1 MKNKII
7 PYIYGKHEDISRKEI
22 DDLLSTGDIPHQVAL
37 KMISSRFDDEALE
50 GFQEMQSN
58 TLIMSALDAKIA
70 TQFRSSNFRNFDALF
85 SILWALGF
93 VCIAIFSL
101 MFNHENELKKEVF
114 IVIHDHS
121 TDTEAAQNTKVE
133 RFKVQDIVPVA
144 VQIQPSEKSTNKEHP
159 SSNLTEREIYEF
171 LRMQEN
177 VLPGLSLETGKAH
190 IRYPKAKEVALRN
203 FIFIDYRGIRAKGVK
218 ASSQNLTGVAA
229 NIENEHTADHFLND
243 LDLSTEIAY
252 HKYLEETAELMNT
265 GHFEQGIKRFEII
278 LKQFPDD
285 HNALFYAAFCKFQ
298 IQKYDESLTYLLQFK
313 HPIWG
318 NFEEET
324 QWYIAKCY
332 FELNQHHEFSKMAN
346 EIIRKNG
353 FYATQAKALLK
364 SKL

>member
-1 MKNKII
+1 MENKII
-7 PYIYGKHEDISRKEI
+7 LDIYCKHEDISRKEI
-22 DDLLSTGDIPHQVAL
+22 DDMFSTGDIPHQVAL
-37 KMISSRFDDEALE
+37 KMISNRFDDEALE
-50 GFQEMQSN
+50 GFQKMQYN
-58 TLIMSALDAKIA
+58 TLIMNALDAKIA
-70 TQFRSSNFRNFDALF
+70 THFRSSNFRNFDVLF
-85 SILWALGF
+85 SILWSLGI
-93 VCIAIFSL
+93 VCIVIFSL
-101 MFNHENELKKEVF
+101 MFNHELKKEVV

-121 TDTEAAQNTKVE
+121 TDTETAQNTKVE

-144 VQIQPSEKSTNKEHP
+144 DQIQPSEKSTNKEHP

-203 FIFIDYRGIRAKGVK
+203 FIFIDYRSIRSKLIEP
-218 ASSQNLTGVAA
+218 SSPNLTGVAA
-229 NIENEHTADHFLND
+229 NIENEHIADHVLID

-252 HKYLEETAELMNT
+252 HKYLEETAELMNK
-265 GHFEQGIKRFEII
+265 GHFDQSINRFEII

-285 HNALFYAAFCKFQ
+285 HNALFYVAFCKFQ
-298 IQKYDESLTYLLQFK
+298 IQKYGESLNYLHQLK

-332 FELNQHHEFSKMAN
+332 FELNQHHEFLKIAN

-353 FYATQAKALLK
+353 FYATQAKALIK
-364 SKL
+364 GKL